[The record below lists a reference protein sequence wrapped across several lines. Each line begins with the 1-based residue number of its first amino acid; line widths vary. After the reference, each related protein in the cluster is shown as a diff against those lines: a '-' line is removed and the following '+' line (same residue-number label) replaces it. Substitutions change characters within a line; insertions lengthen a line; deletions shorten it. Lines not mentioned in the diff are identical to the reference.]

1 MEVAPTHVREAASLP
16 YHRQKVR
23 TGSRLRMRGS
33 HCLGVLSAL
42 LGSAAVAHHSPSAY
56 DMSGAQVT
64 VEGTLTKVDWAN
76 PHIYLTLET
85 AGSNGQR
92 VLQQVEAVSI
102 SLAQA
107 TGLTRDVLTIG
118 STVVIN
124 AFPNRRG
131 SGTILGTDIT
141 TSDGSLYPL
150 RGGRSSRQPIATV
163 PANGLSGNWAPKP
176 GGSSLMSTVHG
187 WPLTDKARAAVAELA
202 SGRSQQT
209 VGCTPI
215 PLPMVAML
223 AMLRTLD
230 VRDDRVVMKID
241 SDGSDATRT
250 IHLDLAEHP
259 ANVEPSLFGHSIGR
273 WDGDTL
279 VIDTVAFTPHRI
291 GLGFGVPSGPG
302 KHLIER
308 LTLTPDRLQLRYEL
322 TVEDP
327 EYLTSPATHTAMWD
341 HRPDLEAGTPCDP
354 ENSERFRTE

>member
-1 MEVAPTHVREAASLP
+1 M
-16 YHRQKVR
+16 
-23 TGSRLRMRGS
+23 RMRRFD
-33 HCLGVLSAL
+33 CLGVLGAF
-42 LGSAAVAHHSPSAY
+42 LGSAALAHHSPSAY
-56 DMSGAQVT
+56 DMTGDLVT

-85 AGSNGQR
+85 AGPNGQH

-107 TGLTRDVLTIG
+107 TGLTREVLTLG
-118 STVVIN
+118 SSVVVN

-131 SGTILGTDIT
+131 NGTVLGMDIT
-141 TSDGSLYPL
+141 TSDGNLYPL
-150 RGGRSSRQPIATV
+150 RGGRSSRPPTATV
-163 PANGLSGNWAPKP
+163 PATGLAGNWAPKP
-176 GGSSLMSTVHG
+176 SGSLLMNTVHG
-187 WPLTDKARAAVAELA
+187 WPLSDKARAAVAELT

-209 VGCTPI
+209 IGCTPI

-223 AMLRTLD
+223 AMLRTID

-250 IHLDLAEHP
+250 IYLDLAEHP

-279 VIDTVAFTPHRI
+279 MIDTVAFTPHRI
-291 GLGFGVPSGPG
+291 GIGFGVPSGTG
-302 KHLIER
+302 KHLLER
-308 LTLTPDRLQLRYEL
+308 LTLTADRLQLRYEL

-327 EYLTSPATHTAMWD
+327 EYLTSRATYTAMWD
-341 HRPDLEAGTPCDP
+341 HRPDLTPGSACDP
-354 ENSERFRTE
+354 ENSERFREE